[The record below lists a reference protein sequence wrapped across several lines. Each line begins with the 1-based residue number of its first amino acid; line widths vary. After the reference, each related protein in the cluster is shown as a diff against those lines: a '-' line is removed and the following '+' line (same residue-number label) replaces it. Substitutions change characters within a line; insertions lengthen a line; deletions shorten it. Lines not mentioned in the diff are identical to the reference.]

1 MYLFV
6 TKVFFQTGND
16 VNSMFAS
23 MSMNTNDVQLLED
36 LMSDAPTSNS
46 PSAGVNFNS
55 ILRAAFTHADPKSA
69 KKTVKLSSFL
79 RFWDL

>member
-1 MYLFV
+1 MYLIV

-16 VNSMFAS
+16 VNSMFSS

-46 PSAGVNFNS
+46 PSSGVNFN
-55 ILRAAFTHADPKSA
+55 IQIMMTTTAPK
-69 KKTVKLSSFL
+69 KLYHF
-79 RFWDL
+79 RF